1 MRKTTFWKVM
11 LVIAGCVLIFDSCIG
26 GAKNSA
32 PTGLK
37 VPALA
42 YDSSSAWLFW
52 ERPAKGERAAY
63 YNIYA
68 NGKLLGTTKIPQS
81 MVGTNH
87 IQKFKVENGA
97 LSGDLIAFHSYR
109 AEGLQPDTEYRFT
122 VRAVDMNGLESAD
135 SPVVSQ
141 RTTPVENV
149 IKLTDFGAVGDGAT
163 VNTIV
168 LQKAIDACPADGIL
182 EVPKGIFVTGAVQL
196 KNNMTIQL
204 DAGAVLLS
212 ANAVDAYAMGSN
224 NRYTGMLNADGLSNI
239 RIVGEGI
246 IDGNGWQKDRT
257 DHHYI
262 KANNKEN
269 KGVMDK
275 AHVLN
280 IGILAKLQTQAL
292 MDEGLDFK
300 NAYASRSTTLL
311 LHNVNNLYIE
321 GVTLQNPAMH
331 MLSTG
336 GCNTVTL
343 NNVKV
348 MTYDCNNGD
357 GIDFS
362 GQNLI
367 VANSYFDTGD
377 DAVNFSAGIGLKA
390 ASKPPVSGIWVFNTY
405 FAHGHGAIVCGS
417 HTGSWIQDIVAEDN
431 VMEKTEIGLRCKTG
445 QGIGGGARNITFR
458 NNVLKTMKHQA
469 FIFTT
474 AYTDANA
481 VGSFEPSEAGQFRDI
496 IIEDCNVDATSGP
509 AIEVDGIAEMPHK
522 NITFQNVHFTNVQLS
537 KIQYLE
543 NGVFDHVTYDGAAD
557 QK

>member
-1 MRKTTFWKVM
+1 MKKIIFWKVM
-11 LVIAGCVLIFDSCIG
+11 LVIAGCVLLFDSCIV

-37 VPALA
+37 VPALG
-42 YDSSSAWLFW
+42 YDSNSVWLFW
-52 ERPAKGERAAY
+52 ERPAKGEQAVY

-68 NGKLLGTTKIPQS
+68 NGDLIGTTKIPQKT
-81 MVGTNH
+81 VGTNH
-87 IQKFKVENGA
+87 IQKFKTENSTLAGE
-97 LSGDLIAFHSYR
+97 LIAFHSYK
-109 AEGLQPDTEYRFT
+109 AEGLQPDTDYSFT
-122 VRAVDMNGLESAD
+122 VRAVDVNGSESTD

-141 RTTPVENV
+141 RTTPVKKV
-149 IKLTDFGAVGDGAT
+149 IHLTDFGAIGDEMTINT
-163 VNTIV
+163 VA

-182 EVPKGIFVTGAVQL
+182 EVPKGTFVTGAVNL
-196 KNNMTIQL
+196 KDNMTLQL

-212 ANAVDAYAMGSN
+212 ANVVDAYTMGSN
-224 NRYTGMLNADGLSNI
+224 NRYIGMLNADGFSNI

-246 IDGNGWQKDRT
+246 IDGNGWKKDGA

-262 KANNKEN
+262 KAKNKEN

-275 AHVLN
+275 DSVLN
-280 IGILAKLQTQAL
+280 IGILAKSQTQAL
-292 MDEGLDFK
+292 MDEGRDFK
-300 NAYASRSTTLL
+300 NAYAGRSTTLI
-311 LHNVNNLYIE
+311 LHNVNNLYME
-321 GVTLQNPAMH
+321 GITLQNPAMH
-331 MLSTG
+331 MLSVG

-348 MTYDCNNGD
+348 MTYGCNNGD

-377 DAVNFSAGIGLKA
+377 DAVNFSAGLGLKA
-390 ASKPPVSGIWVFNTY
+390 TSKPPVEGIWVFNTY
-405 FAHGHGAIVCGS
+405 FAHGHGAVVCGS
-417 HTGSWIQDIVAEDN
+417 HTGSWIQDVVAEDN
-431 VMEKTEIGLRCKTG
+431 VMENTEIGLRCKTG
-445 QGIGGGARNITFR
+445 QGVGGGARNIMFR
-458 NNVLKTMKHQA
+458 NNILKTMKHQA

-474 AYTDANA
+474 DYTDANA
-481 VGSFEPSEAGQFRDI
+481 VGSFEPAEAGQFRDI
-496 IIEDCNVDATSGP
+496 IIENCNVDTTNGP

-522 NITFQNVHFTNVQLS
+522 NITFRNVHFTNVQS
-537 KIQYLE
+537 NKIQYLE